1 MDGCTARLICRAHP
15 PISGANRNDTHQ
27 IPRDLKEQTMY
38 HLIPFAAGA
47 VVGALAVRLLR
58 TKTTQ
63 QGLEKAQDTLREA
76 TVSSLSSIE
85 NASARARKR
94 LENNVQESKDDTEG
108 GNTP

>member
-1 MDGCTARLICRAHP
+1 
-15 PISGANRNDTHQ
+15 
-27 IPRDLKEQTMY
+27 MY

-58 TKTTQ
+58 TDKTR

-85 NASARARKR
+85 HASARARKR
-94 LENNVQESKDDTEG
+94 LESNVHEGKDDTDG

>member
-1 MDGCTARLICRAHP
+1 
-15 PISGANRNDTHQ
+15 
-27 IPRDLKEQTMY
+27 MY

-58 TKTTQ
+58 TDKTR

-85 NASARARKR
+85 HVSARARKR
-94 LENNVQESKDDTEG
+94 LENESQPGKDGADDE
-108 GNTP
+108 PAQ